1 MSARPAS
8 HASGE
13 VPAHLPNRLGWRPP
27 AQPGAPLEFRRS
39 APGLGPDIGVELVDV
54 SDDGLGVHIKE
65 SVAAGDEIE
74 VGVGRPLGGKLHRRR
89 ARVRWCRSAW
99 GTGFLVEAVFAPKLS
114 IVEVS
119 EIAQWAANRTS
130 GPRRK

>member
-1 MSARPAS
+1 MSPRPLPGSSFDGGAGIGKRVGRRHPAR
-8 HASGE
+8 HG
-13 VPAHLPNRLGWRPP
+13 
-27 AQPGAPLEFRRS
+27 AQVEFRRG
-39 APGLGPDIGVELVDV
+39 ATGLGPDLAVGLVDV
-54 SDDGLGVHIKE
+54 SDDGVCVHIKE
-65 SVAAGDEIE
+65 SVAAGDEVE

-119 EIAQWAANRTS
+119 EIAE
-130 GPRRK
+130 